1 MNIKMNGTER
11 AVRDDCLVSDLLAV
25 QQINPA
31 HVVVEIN
38 GTILAKD
45 AYAVTRIK
53 PDDCIE
59 ILRFVGGG

>member
-1 MNIKMNGTER
+1 M
-11 AVRDDCLVSDLLAV
+11 RDDCLVSDLLAV

>member
-1 MNIKMNGTER
+1 MNIRLNGTEHR
-11 AVRDDCLVSDLLAV
+11 VDDACMVCDLLAM

-31 HVVVEIN
+31 QIVIEIN

-45 AYAVTRIK
+45 TYAVTRIQ